1 MAIRGAIGPSSG
13 AAAALVFADEPDALI
28 RSDPKTI
35 ASVVVRGR
43 SLTAAT
49 RAGEVEIEGRWPWRR
64 AETEAGR
71 HGPEAEP
78 SRAPTA
84 PGREPQGRSFNA

>member
-49 RAGEVEIEGRWPWRR
+49 RAGEIEIEGSRR
-64 AETEAGR
+64 AVNR
-71 HGPEAEP
+71 LL
-78 SRAPTA
+78 RAIQVSYS
-84 PGREPQGRSFNA
+84 G

>member
-49 RAGEVEIEGRWPWRR
+49 RAGEVEIEGSMR
-64 AETEAGR
+64 AVNRLLPAIWSTISFR
-71 HGPEAEP
+71 SCT
-78 SRAPTA
+78 SRGSPV
-84 PGREPQGRSFNA
+84 SWN